1 MVVEIATS
9 PGGRPVDP
17 AAWAPARLRTQAPD
31 ADVRA
36 LLLRLNLYPMRPGPQ
51 YSLRRGRRD
60 WQLAIKAFG
69 SRESGLWVSDQDIAA
84 PGGGD
89 LRLRIYT
96 PSGGDPDQLRPVLV
110 WMHGG
115 GFVLGDLY
123 TAGGTCRALAKRS
136 NAIVVAVDYRL
147 APEHPLAAAHEDCF
161 TAVAWVVACAKRI
174 GGDPE
179 RVAVGGDSA
188 GGALAASVAQRCAE
202 RGIAL
207 RAQVLVYP
215 ATDLA
220 GEYASAVDN
229 ASGYMLTADAIEWF
243 RSHVRSVSDLNDKD
257 LSPLLADDLS
267 TVAPALVV
275 TAGFDPIR
283 DEGLAYAARLRDAA
297 VATRTLH
304 YADQIHGF
312 LSFDRVLRAGRDG
325 LVRIGATLEQAFD
338 SGGFTPASEAPHAID
353 MHQWP
358 VMLSPLE
365 LNHRWNE
372 TRVAQV
378 MAADWIRARAAAVVK
393 RGPARMLRAI
403 TTR

>member
-9 PGGRPVDP
+9 AGGRPVD
-17 AAWAPARLRTQAPD
+17 ATAWIPTRRRTQAPD

-36 LLLRLNLYPMRPGPQ
+36 LLLRLNLYPMRPKPQ

-69 SRESGLWVSDQDIAA
+69 SRESGLWVTDQRI
-84 PGGGD
+84 PGPPGD

-147 APEHPLAAAHEDCF
+147 APEHPLSAAHEDCF
-161 TAVAWVVACAKRI
+161 RAVEWAVACAKRI

-179 RVAVGGDSA
+179 RIAVGGDSA
-188 GGALAASVAQRCAE
+188 GGALAASVAQRGAE
-202 RGIAL
+202 RDIAL

-215 ATDLA
+215 ATHLA
-220 GEYASAVDN
+220 GEYVSTAEN

-243 RSHVRSVSDLNDKD
+243 RSYVRSVSDLNDKD

-267 TVAPALVV
+267 AVAPALVV

-283 DEGLAYAARLRDAA
+283 DEGIAYAARLREAG
-297 VATRTLH
+297 VPTRTLH
-304 YADQIHGF
+304 YPDQIHGF
-312 LSFDRVLRAGRDG
+312 LSFDRVLRSGRDG

-338 SGGFTPASEAPHAID
+338 SGGFTPASEAPHVID
-353 MHQWP
+353 MRQWP

-378 MAADWIRARAAAVVK
+378 MVADWVRAQAAAALK